1 MRFFPLR
8 ASAEAAPGKDAGGAG
23 GSPGVGAPLPGV
35 RRGPASGSARVS
47 SPRLCTLPR
56 GPPPRGGASAEAR
69 WQPAVLR
76 GEASAGLLGVGCA
89 RQLGGH
95 GPQAARPGT
104 GHRPGDAGRM
114 VAAGPERAGALAPPA
129 WGCPAAVR
137 PPLGVFCQAQWPRA
151 APRGGRAGGPGT
163 CHARPAGLGGASV
176 GARAL
181 GPALPGGLGRREQP
195 AAGPPCAWG
204 GKPGQ
209 VAQGGAPGTAT
220 VQGPPRRAGRASPTA
235 GPRQAWPCSGRAWS
249 RRWRRAVGAVPARP
263 EAWHPLGGAG
273 GGQTPAASH
282 RRGAGP
288 PWARPTER
296 LSGLRQQ
303 AWRRPVASGP
313 ALSVSSRA
321 RGRSRRASSA
331 TVGTETAV
339 RAPAR
344 ARRASGLAARRLV
357 WTRAP
362 AWCGL
367 RAGAPPSRPRR
378 CAAARGR
385 AKSPRGLRHRRSG
398 GVGLWLASAG
408 RGDRC
413 HPAAAPGCPGRSP
426 QR

>member
-1 MRFFPLR
+1 MSRVDSGFLRSACGFFPLR

-56 GPPPRGGASAEAR
+56 VPPPRGGASAEAR

-129 WGCPAAVR
+129 WGFPAAVR

-163 CHARPAGLGGASV
+163 CHERPAGLGGASV

-195 AAGPPCAWG
+195 AAGPPGAWG

-209 VAQGGAPGTAT
+209 VAQGGAPGARHRAGPATARRPG
-220 VQGPPRRAGRASPTA
+220 VAHRGPPPGVAVLGPGLVETLAARGGGRARPARGVAPA
-235 GPRQAWPCSGRAWS
+235 G
-249 RRWRRAVGAVPARP
+249 RRWRRADARCEPPARGW
-263 EAWHPLGGAG
+263 APLG
-273 GGQTPAASH
+273 PAHRAALRSAPASVEAT
-282 RRGAGP
+282 RG
-288 PWARPTER
+288 
-296 LSGLRQQ
+296 
-303 AWRRPVASGP
+303 V
-313 ALSVSSRA
+313 RA
-321 RGRSRRASSA
+321 RAQRIV
-331 TVGTETAV
+331 T
-339 RAPAR
+339 
-344 ARRASGLAARRLV
+344 
-357 WTRAP
+357 
-362 AWCGL
+362 
-367 RAGAPPSRPRR
+367 
-378 CAAARGR
+378 
-385 AKSPRGLRHRRSG
+385 SPRQVPPGFLGH
-398 GVGLWLASAG
+398 
-408 RGDRC
+408 RGD
-413 HPAAAPGCPGRSP
+413 
-426 QR
+426 